1 MDHIDILSVDVEGW
15 ELEVIAGLD
24 LEKFKPRVMIIENLF
39 GDPQYQLYLER
50 QGLFV
55 VDVPLS
61 QRRVCV

>member
-1 MDHIDILSVDVEGW
+1 VDHIDILSVDVEGW

>member
-50 QGLFV
+50 QLFV

>member
-1 MDHIDILSVDVEGW
+1 
-15 ELEVIAGLD
+15 
-24 LEKFKPRVMIIENLF
+24 MIIENLF